1 MEYGSMAIPMAT
13 VKMTFSLDEETAR
26 RLDRTAERLSIP
38 KSHVV
43 REAISEYS
51 ARVDRLSPEEQN
63 RLLRAF
69 DALVPEIPVRPAEEV
84 DAEIEAVREARR
96 SGGRGHS
103 G

>member
-1 MEYGSMAIPMAT
+1 MAILMAT

-51 ARVDRLSPEEQN
+51 ARADRLSREEQN

-69 DALVPEIPVRPAEEV
+69 DALVPKIPPRSEDEV
-84 DAEIEAVREARR
+84 DAELEAVRDARR
-96 SGGRGHS
+96 AGGRGS

>member
-1 MEYGSMAIPMAT
+1 
-13 VKMTFSLDEETAR
+13 MTFSLDEETAR

-51 ARVDRLSPEEQN
+51 ARADRLSPDEQN
-63 RLLRAF
+63 RMLRVF
-69 DALVPEIPVRPAEEV
+69 DDLVPKIPPRPEDEV

-96 SGGRGHS
+96 AGGRAE
-103 G
+103 

>member
-1 MEYGSMAIPMAT
+1 
-13 VKMTFSLDEETAR
+13 MTFSLDEETAR

-51 ARVDRLSPEEQN
+51 ARADRLSVEEQN

-69 DALVPEIPVRPAEEV
+69 DALVPEIPARSEGEV
-84 DAEIEAVREARR
+84 DAEIEAVRAARR
-96 SGGRGHS
+96 TGGRRQVG
-103 G
+103 